1 MENNDTL
8 SGKCSRKS
16 TDPCIL
22 GFCASFRVDTSF
34 CSSHDLNLG
43 ELLELSAPVEQGTF

>member
-8 SGKCSRKS
+8 SGKCSCKS